1 MRGAEGGGARQ
12 VHRHAPPRH
21 GDPAAEGHQPAGR
34 AGVTK
39 EQIFLFGN
47 LIFLYGE
54 CEDVEKMNAVLAAD
68 GLAAQWAEDCDNTV
82 RGASHLCRS
91 LDVPA
96 AIPWCHCCGAAA
108 AVAAADH
115 WLLGWGSAANGFA
128 E

>member
-1 MRGAEGGGARQ
+1 MPKYALCAELKEGARDKYIDM
-12 VHRHAPPRH
+12 HHHATVTQRLK
-21 GDPAAEGHQPAGR
+21 DINRR

-82 RGASHLCRS
+82 RATS
-91 LDVPA
+91 LFLPLT
-96 AIPWCHCCGAAA
+96 PPMSCAAA
-108 AVAAADH
+108 RCRCCCCRCA
-115 WLLGWGSAANGFA
+115 
-128 E
+128 